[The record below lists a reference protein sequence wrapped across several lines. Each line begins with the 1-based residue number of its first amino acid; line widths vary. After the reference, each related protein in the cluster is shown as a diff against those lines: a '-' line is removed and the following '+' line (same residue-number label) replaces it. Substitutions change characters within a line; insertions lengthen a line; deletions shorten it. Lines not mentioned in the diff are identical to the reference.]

1 MWTTEVKL
9 PANLPKLDHRDS
21 LVLMGSC
28 FSTEI
33 GGKLESA
40 LFNVNL
46 NENGTIFH
54 PIPLCRSIS
63 RAISGIPYHEDDLI
77 FAQGKWH
84 STDHQGHVSH
94 EEKVETLR
102 RMNQCASR
110 LAQALKQAKVLVITW
125 GTSWGY
131 MHKANDLVVA
141 NCHRIPQAEFSK
153 ILTQKE
159 ELVEL
164 FCATFAGLQTFNP
177 TLEIMLTVSPVRH
190 WKDGAFENGN
200 SKSELI
206 SAVHEVKRRCAR
218 VHYFPA
224 YEIMMDEL
232 RDYRFYKDDMLHP
245 SALAVDFIWQKFQ
258 SSAMKSEVQALNA
271 ELSKRARIFQHK
283 DASEGHRL
291 QVDKVKKEMEKQV
304 NEFYGIK
311 KG

>member
-9 PANLPKLDHRDS
+9 PTNLPKLDHRDS
-21 LVLMGSC
+21 VVLMGSC

-33 GGKLESA
+33 GGKLKSA
-40 LFNVNL
+40 LFNVNI

-54 PIPLCRSIS
+54 PVPLCRSIC
-63 RAISGIPYHEDDLI
+63 RAISGVPYHENDLI

-84 STDHQGHVSH
+84 SIDHQGHVSH
-94 EEKVETLR
+94 EDKSEALR
-102 RMNQCASR
+102 QMNTCSSN
-110 LAQALKQAKVLVITW
+110 LHQALKKAKVLVLTL

-131 MHKANDLVVA
+131 MHKANGVLVA

-153 ILTQKE
+153 VLTQKE
-159 ELVEL
+159 ELIDLLSGAFKVL
-164 FCATFAGLQTFNP
+164 HKFNP
-177 TLEIMLTVSPVRH
+177 SLEIIQTVSPVRH
-190 WKDGAFENGN
+190 WKDGAIENSN

-206 SAVHEVKRRCAR
+206 CAVHEAVRQSPQ

-245 SALAVDFIWQKFQ
+245 SSLAVDFIWQKFQ
-258 SSAMKSEVQALNA
+258 ASTMTRRLQSLNE
-271 ELSKRARIFQHK
+271 ELSKLARLFKHK
-283 DASEGHRL
+283 DTSEEHML
-291 QVDKVKKEMEKQV
+291 QVESVKKEMEKKV
-304 NEFYGIK
+304 SEFYGTK